1 MHQHGK
7 EIKNAPMARFLL
19 LFIYY
24 ITHANVALAF
34 FNINQPIR

>member
-7 EIKNAPMARFLL
+7 EIKKRAIGAF
-19 LFIYY
+19 FIIVFYY

-34 FNINQPIR
+34 FNMNQPIR